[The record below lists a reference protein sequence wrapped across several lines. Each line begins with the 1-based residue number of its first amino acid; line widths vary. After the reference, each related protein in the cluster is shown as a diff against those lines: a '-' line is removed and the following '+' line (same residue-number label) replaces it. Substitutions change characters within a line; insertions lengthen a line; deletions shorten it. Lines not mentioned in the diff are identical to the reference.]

1 MYCFLYG
8 IREKP
13 RAYIDD
19 KISQFNDLP
28 SAKLHAYLDKY
39 QYIDEDKIRYIA
51 YGSNL
56 SIEQMARRC
65 PNANIVG
72 TTVLK
77 DWKLVFRG
85 HANIEPCKGSE
96 VPALIW
102 EISEADEK
110 RLDKYE
116 GVPKSYVKKYLPEG
130 MVYIMAKKRKI
141 EVPTQE
147 YLGKIESG
155 YDKFGFDKEILNKAV
170 NEAQKLSS

>member
-1 MYCFLYG
+1 M
-8 IREKP
+8 
-13 RAYIDD
+13 
-19 KISQFNDLP
+19 
-28 SAKLHAYLDKY
+28 
-39 QYIDEDKIRYIA
+39 RYIA

-56 SIEQMARRC
+56 SVEQMAHRC
-65 PNANIVG
+65 PEAKIVG

-77 DWKLVFRG
+77 NWKLVFK
-85 HANIEPCKGSE
+85 HYADIEPCKGSE
-96 VPALIW
+96 VPVLIW
-102 EISEADEK
+102 EISEVDEK

-116 GVPKSYVKKYLPEG
+116 GVHKSSYTKKYLPEG